1 MNKAKGLNKVFFIY
15 QDERMPSSRIRVL
28 NLLPEIRKEGI
39 QPHAAMYPKTMVEKI
54 KMLRQFG
61 QFDVIYLQKKLLPPL
76 EVKLFRWYARKLV
89 FDFDDAIYYRDS
101 KQALLES
108 RTRNFKFQSL
118 VRSVDLVVAGNRI
131 LADHAARFN
140 KNVTIVPSA
149 VETRN
154 IPLKRYEV
162 SDNDKVIIGWV
173 GVGGNLHHLE
183 MLSSVFQSL
192 SRIHRIKVH
201 VVCDA
206 AITIPDV
213 EVKHIPWKLE
223 TQGQEI
229 ALFDIGVMPLPNNKY
244 TEGKCGYKA
253 LQYMAASIPPVCS
266 DVGSNRD
273 IVEHGCEGFIVSSI
287 DEFFNALNTLISDK
301 DLRKKMGLN
310 ARRKVE
316 KCFSISAVGKRLA
329 DEISGRLLP
338 VDKYG
343 SLSLA

>member
-1 MNKAKGLNKVFFIY
+1 MTV
-15 QDERMPSSRIRVL
+15 
-28 NLLPEIRKEGI
+28 
-39 QPHAAMYPKTMVEKI
+39 
-54 KMLRQFG
+54 
-61 QFDVIYLQKKLLPPL
+61 
-76 EVKLFRWYARKLV
+76 
-89 FDFDDAIYYRDS
+89 
-101 KQALLES
+101 
-108 RTRNFKFQSL
+108 
-118 VRSVDLVVAGNRI
+118 
-131 LADHAARFN
+131 
-140 KNVTIVPSA
+140 VPSA
-149 VETRN
+149 VETRD
-154 IPLKRYEV
+154 IPLKCYDG

-173 GVGGNLHHLE
+173 GVSGNLHHLE
-183 MLSSVFQSL
+183 MLSPIFQSL
-192 SRIHRIKVH
+192 SRIHRIQVN

-213 EVKHIPWKLE
+213 KVKHIPWKLE

-253 LQYMAASIPPVCS
+253 LQYMAASVPPVCS

-287 DEFFNALNTLISDK
+287 DEFFKALDTLISDK

-316 KCFSISAVGKRLA
+316 KCFSIPAVGKKLVN
-329 DEISGRLLP
+329 EIFFHLLP

-343 SLSLA
+343 NLSPL

>member
-1 MNKAKGLNKVFFIY
+1 MNKGKNGNKVLFIY
-15 QDERMPSSRIRVL
+15 QNESMPSSRIRVL
-28 NLLPEIRKEGI
+28 NLLPEMSKEGI
-39 QPHAAMYPKTMVEKI
+39 QPYAAMYPKTIAEKV
-54 KMLRQFG
+54 KMLRQFR
-61 QFDVIYLQKKLLPPL
+61 QFDIIYLQKKLLSPL
-76 EVKLFRWYARKLV
+76 EVKLFRRYARRLV
-89 FDFDDAIYYRDS
+89 FDFDDAIYCRDD
-101 KQALLES
+101 KQSLSES
-108 RTRNFKFQSL
+108 RTRNLKFQSL

-154 IPLKRYEV
+154 IPLKRHEDL
-162 SDNDKVIIGWV
+162 DNDKVIIGWV
-173 GVGGNLHHLE
+173 GVRGNLHHLE
-183 MLSSVFQSL
+183 MLFPLFQSL
-192 SRIHRIKVH
+192 SRIHRIQVN

-213 EVKHIPWKLE
+213 KVKHIPWKLE
-223 TQGQEI
+223 TQGEEI

-253 LQYMAASIPPVCS
+253 LQYMAASVPPVCS

-273 IVEHGCEGFIVSSI
+273 IVEHGSEGFIASSI
-287 DEFFNALNTLISDK
+287 DGFYQALDTLISDK
-301 DLRKKMGLN
+301 DLRKKMGIN

-329 DEISGRLLP
+329 NEISSRLLP
-338 VDKYG
+338 VDK
-343 SLSLA
+343 